1 MAEIANCP
9 RCGRLFARALRPV
22 CESCF
27 KEYEKM
33 FQTVYTFIR
42 KKENRE
48 ATMEEVVENTGV
60 EEKYIQQFIREGRL
74 KTSHFPNLT
83 YPCESC
89 GRAIREGRLCDHCKR
104 NIHDGLKKED
114 REKRFAERKERR
126 EKQSE
131 RERFKTYH
139 SLDDRIKGKDR

>member
-1 MAEIANCP
+1 MQQIENCP
-9 RCGRLFARALRPV
+9 QCGKLYVRALRSV

-33 FQTVYTFIR
+33 FQTVYQFIR

-48 ATMEEVVENTGV
+48 ATMEEVVEHTGV
-60 EEKYIQQFIREGRL
+60 EEKIILQFIRDGRL
-74 KTSHFPNLT
+74 KLTNFPNMS

-89 GRAIREGRLCDHCKR
+89 GRSIREGRICDKCKQ

-114 REKRFAERKERR
+114 RERQFSERKERR
-126 EKQSE
+126 EKQKK
-131 RERFKTYH
+131 RERYKTYH
-139 SLDDRIKGKDR
+139 SLDDRLKGKE